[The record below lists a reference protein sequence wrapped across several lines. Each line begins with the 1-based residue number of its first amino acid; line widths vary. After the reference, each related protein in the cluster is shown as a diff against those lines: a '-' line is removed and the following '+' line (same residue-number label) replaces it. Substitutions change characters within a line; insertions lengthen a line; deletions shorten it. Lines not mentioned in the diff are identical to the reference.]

1 METAVWRVLVLASAL
16 ALVGCESQ
24 PVVPTTV
31 DLNYEGLRTVP
42 SPRFAE
48 AQVRPGVD
56 FTRYTAV
63 HVLEPELEFRQPDRS
78 QQEFPLSEE
87 QKSQFR
93 DVLIQSFKDEFTANS
108 SIRFVDH
115 TGPDVIT
122 MDVRVLDIAAV
133 IPGRAV
139 GRVGRGGFALD
150 ATGSVTFV
158 LEVSDSESGEI
169 LARGIETRSVQGA
182 AIQSEGNMLTRWEDV
197 DLLCDRWAVA
207 SRTGLEALLEFSGT

>member
-1 METAVWRVLVLASAL
+1 MRNAHWRVLGVAVALVLA
-16 ALVGCESQ
+16 GCEAQ

-31 DLNYEGLRTVP
+31 DLNYEGLQSVA
-42 SPRFAE
+42 SQRFAE
-48 AQVRPGVD
+48 VQIRPGVD

-63 HVLEPELEFRQPDRS
+63 HVLDPQLEFRQPNRAR
-78 QQEFPLSEE
+78 QEFPLTEE

-93 DVLIQSFKDEFTANS
+93 EILIASFVDEFTENS
-108 SIRFVDH
+108 SIRFVDQ

-122 MDVRVLDIAAV
+122 MEVRVLDIAAV

-150 ATGSVTFV
+150 ATGNVTFV
-158 LEVSDSESGEI
+158 LEISDSESGQI
-169 LARGIETRSVQGA
+169 LARGIETRAVQGA
-182 AIQSEGNMLTRWEDV
+182 AMQLDGDMLTRWEDV

-207 SRTGLEALLEFSGT
+207 SRTGMEALLEFSGT